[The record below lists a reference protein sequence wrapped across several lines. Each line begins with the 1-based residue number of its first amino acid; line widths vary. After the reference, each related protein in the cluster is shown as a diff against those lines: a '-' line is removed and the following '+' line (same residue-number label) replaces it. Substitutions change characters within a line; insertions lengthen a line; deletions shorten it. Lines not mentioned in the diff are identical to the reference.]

1 MKEHKYSK
9 FAILVY
15 RFGNIPVTFFLS
27 LYLISLGIN
36 LDAGWVYIVP
46 FIITLLLIYFL
57 NKHYLT
63 LYKILPTK
71 IIADE
76 EKMICSGFFM
86 SAKEIT
92 IYYKNISELNGGIF
106 SGKISGLMKVIDGEN
121 NFTVGFFHKL
131 KNAKELETKIL
142 SKVNRDI
149 YDEVINR
156 IGFKKKE
163 ETKN

>member
-1 MKEHKYSK
+1 MNEHTYSK

-15 RFGNIPVTFFLS
+15 RFGNIPVTFFLT

-36 LDAGWVYIVP
+36 LDAGWFYIVP

-71 IIADE
+71 ILNDDE
-76 EKMICSGFFM
+76 KIICSNFFL
-86 SAKEIT
+86 SKKEIT
-92 IYYKNISELNGGIF
+92 IYYKNIVELNGGIF
-106 SGKISGLMKVIDGEN
+106 SGKISGLMKVIDGEYHY
-121 NFTVGFFHKL
+121 TIGFFHKL
-131 KNAKELETKIL
+131 SGAKELETLIL
-142 SKVNRDI
+142 RKVNRDI

-156 IGFKKKE
+156 IGYKKKE
-163 ETKN
+163 KE

>member
-1 MKEHKYSK
+1 MKEHKYSS
-9 FAILVY
+9 FAVLVY

-71 IIADE
+71 ILADD
-76 EKMICSGFFM
+76 EKIICSGFFL
-86 SAKEIT
+86 SRKQVT
-92 IYYKNISELNGGIF
+92 IYYKNINELSGGIF
-106 SGKISGLMKVIDGEN
+106 SGKISGLMKVVNGEN
-121 NFTVGFFHKL
+121 HYTVGFFHKL
-131 KNAKELETKIL
+131 KDAKGLETKIL
-142 SKVNRDI
+142 SKVSRDL
-149 YDEVINR
+149 YNEVINR

-163 ETKN
+163 EQKK